1 MSRVLSFPSSGQP
14 VSGSGVPRRQILS
27 ALSYALDLTEG
38 AVPGHAERV
47 CLYAL
52 RIADELG
59 LTASEQSDL
68 YYGAL
73 LKDVGCSSNSQR
85 MCVLIGGDDR
95 LMKRDVKFLDW
106 TRPSVAA
113 VTALW
118 RRALPNGSAMER
130 MARIVRLAMD
140 QHTNNRTMIELRCD
154 RGASIAHRIGLSRA
168 TADAI
173 HFLDEHWDG
182 SGYPDHLRGEA
193 IPIGARILAVA
204 QHLDVFASETGP
216 GMGLDEA
223 IREMNAR
230 SRRWFDPELVRI
242 VNQLDGSGE
251 LARIGAIDDL
261 HQAVQDR
268 EPESWGELADSGI
281 DSICQAF
288 AEVVDAKS
296 SFTFTHSI
304 GVTQAAVAIAREL
317 GLTPERI
324 QRIYRAALLHDLG
337 KLSVSNTIL
346 DKPGRL
352 TAEEFTVIKGHSRLS
367 EQILRRI
374 ERFEDIARIAGQH
387 HEKLDGS
394 GYPDGLVA
402 AQLSLDSR
410 ILTVADIYGA
420 LSEKRPYREAL
431 ETARVI
437 EIMRQ
442 DVPQK
447 LDPDCFEALVR
458 VLHGGLSAGLNGG
471 LSGQGSPTASA
482 I

>member
-1 MSRVLSFPSSGQP
+1 MPPVLAFPA
-14 VSGSGVPRRQILS
+14 SGSPLPGSGIPRRQLLS

-38 AVPGHAERV
+38 AVPGHAQRV

-52 RIADELG
+52 RIADELAF
-59 LTASEQSDL
+59 TPAEQSHL
-68 YYGAL
+68 YYAAL
-73 LKDVGCSSNSQR
+73 LKDVGCSSNSAR
-85 MCVLIGGDDR
+85 MCLLIGGDDR

-106 TRPSVAA
+106 TRPSLAA

-118 RRALPNGSAMER
+118 HRALPSASTTQR
-130 MARIVRLAMD
+130 IARILRLALD
-140 QHTNNRTMIELRCD
+140 QHSNNRTMIELRCD
-154 RGASIAHRIGLSRA
+154 RGASIARRIGLSNS
-168 TADAI
+168 TADAV

-182 SGYPDHLRGEA
+182 SGYPQRLRGEA
-193 IPIGARILAVA
+193 IPIAARILALA

-242 VNQLDGSGE
+242 ANLLHRSGD
-251 LARIGAIDDL
+251 LARIASIDSL

-268 EPESWGELADSGI
+268 EPASEGALADSSI

-304 GVTQAAVAIAREL
+304 GVTNAAVAIAREL
-317 GLTPERI
+317 GLAPTRI

-346 DKPGRL
+346 DKPGKL

-374 ERFEDIARIAGQH
+374 DRFQDIARIAGQH

-394 GYPDGLVA
+394 GYPDGLIA
-402 AQLSLDSR
+402 SQLSLDSR

-431 ETARVI
+431 DSARVLD
-437 EIMRQ
+437 IMRQ
-442 DVPQK
+442 DVPHK

-458 VLHGGLSAGLNGG
+458 VLHSQ
-471 LSGQGSPTASA
+471 SSPTASA

>member
-1 MSRVLSFPSSGQP
+1 MSPVLSFPSSGQP
-14 VSGSGVPRRQILS
+14 EPRSGVPRRQILS

-52 RIADELG
+52 RMAEELG
-59 LTASEQSDL
+59 FTPSEQAEL
-68 YYGAL
+68 YYAAL
-73 LKDVGCSSNSQR
+73 LKDVGCSSNSGR

-113 VTALW
+113 VVALW

-130 MARIVRLAMD
+130 MARIARLAMD

-154 RGASIAHRIGLSRA
+154 RGASIAHRIGLPVA

-182 SGYPDHLRGEA
+182 SGYPDRLRGDA
-193 IPIGARILAVA
+193 IPMSARILAVA

-216 GMGLDEA
+216 GMGLEEA
-223 IREMNAR
+223 MRELNAR
-230 SRRWFDPELVRI
+230 NRRWFDPELVRI
-242 VNQLDGSGE
+242 ANLLHHSGE
-251 LARIGAIDDL
+251 LARIGAVDDL
-261 HQAVQDR
+261 HQAVLDR
-268 EPESWGELADSGI
+268 EPESEGELADSDI

-288 AEVVDAKS
+288 AAVVDAKS

-304 GVTQAAVAIAREL
+304 GVTDAAVAIAREL
-317 GLTPERI
+317 GLAPTRV

-352 TAEEFTVIKGHSRLS
+352 TAEEFAVIKGHSRIS

-402 AQLSLDSR
+402 AQLALDSR

-420 LSEKRPYREAL
+420 LSEKRPYRDAL
-431 ETARVI
+431 ETTQVI

-442 DVPQK
+442 DVPTK
-447 LDPDCFEALVR
+447 LDPDCFEALMR
-458 VLHGGLSAGLNGG
+458 VLHGGLNSGLHR
-471 LSGQGSPTASA
+471 QGSPTASA

>member
-1 MSRVLSFPSSGQP
+1 MSPVLSFPGSGQP
-14 VSGSGVPRRQILS
+14 VSRSGVPRRQILS

-38 AVPGHAERV
+38 AVAGHAERV

-52 RIADELG
+52 RMADELG
-59 LTASEQSDL
+59 LTASEQSEL
-68 YYGAL
+68 YYAAL

-85 MCVLIGGDDR
+85 MCLLIGGDDR

-113 VTALW
+113 LVALW
-118 RRALPNGSAMER
+118 RRALPNGSAMDR

-140 QHTNNRTMIELRCD
+140 QHTNNRAMIEMRCD
-154 RGASIAHRIGLSRA
+154 RGASIAHRIGLSA
-168 TADAI
+168 VTADAI
-173 HFLDEHWDG
+173 HYLDEHWDG
-182 SGYPDHLRGEA
+182 SGYPDRLRGEA
-193 IPIGARILAVA
+193 IPMGARILAVA

-216 GMGLDEA
+216 GMGLEEA

-242 VNQLDGSGE
+242 ANLLYQSGE
-251 LARIGAIDDL
+251 LARIGRIDDL

-268 EPESWGELADSGI
+268 EPESEGELADSDI
-281 DSICQAF
+281 DSICHAF

-296 SFTFTHSI
+296 SFTFAHSI
-304 GVTQAAVAIAREL
+304 GVTDAAVAIAREL
-317 GLTPERI
+317 GLTPTRV

-337 KLSVSNTIL
+337 KLSISNTIL

-352 TAEEFTVIKGHSRLS
+352 TTEEFAVIKGHSRLS
-367 EQILRRI
+367 EEILRRI

-402 AQLSLDSR
+402 AQLSQDSR

-420 LSEKRPYREAL
+420 LSETRPYREAL
-431 ETARVI
+431 ETSRVI

-442 DVPQK
+442 DVPHK
-447 LDPDCFEALVR
+447 LDAECFEALVR
-458 VLHGGLSAGLNGG
+458 VLNGG
-471 LSGQGSPTASA
+471 LNRQGSPTASA